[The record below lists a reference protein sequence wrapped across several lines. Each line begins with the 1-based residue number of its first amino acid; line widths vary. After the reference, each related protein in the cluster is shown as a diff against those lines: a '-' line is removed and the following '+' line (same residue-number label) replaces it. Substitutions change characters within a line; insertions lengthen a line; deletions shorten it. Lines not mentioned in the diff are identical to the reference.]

1 MIWNEIVCLGDSL
14 TYGSRDDFGRSYP
27 LELNNILT
35 ERTGEY
41 YICHNHG
48 VPAETSSELLRRTWQ
63 ALNSHQ
69 AARLSLVM
77 IGTNDT
83 QANIPSDIYEDNL
96 RQIITMCK
104 ICKTRPILATLPDL
118 GFTPLYLNNPDNIK
132 VYNKKIKSLASE
144 MNLEVCDMKGM
155 ERYYI
160 DNVHVNHQGNLEM
173 AKRWADTILN
183 INA

>member
-1 MIWNEIVCLGDSL
+1 
-14 TYGSRDDFGRSYP
+14 
-27 LELNNILT
+27 
-35 ERTGEY
+35 
-41 YICHNHG
+41 
-48 VPAETSSELLRRTWQ
+48 
-63 ALNSHQ
+63 
-69 AARLSLVM
+69 M

-132 VYNKKIKSLASE
+132 VYNKKINSLASE
-144 MNLEVCDMKGM
+144 MNLEVCNMEGM
-155 ERYYI
+155 EKYYI

>member
-14 TYGSRDDFGRSYP
+14 TYGSRDEFGRSFP

-48 VPAETSSELLRRTWQ
+48 VPAETSSELLRRTWS
-63 ALNSHQ
+63 ALTSHP
-69 AARLSLVM
+69 AAKLSLVM

-83 QANIPSDIYEDNL
+83 QSNIPADIYEDNL
-96 RQIITMCK
+96 KQITIMCK

-118 GFTPLYLNNPDNIK
+118 GFTPLYLNNPNNIK
-132 VYNKKIKSLASE
+132 IYNKKIKAIAGQ
-144 MNLEVCDMKGM
+144 MDLEVCDMSGM
-155 ERYYI
+155 EKYYI
-160 DNVHVNHQGNLEM
+160 DNVHVNHQGNVEM
-173 AKRWADTILN
+173 ANRWADCILN
-183 INA
+183 ING